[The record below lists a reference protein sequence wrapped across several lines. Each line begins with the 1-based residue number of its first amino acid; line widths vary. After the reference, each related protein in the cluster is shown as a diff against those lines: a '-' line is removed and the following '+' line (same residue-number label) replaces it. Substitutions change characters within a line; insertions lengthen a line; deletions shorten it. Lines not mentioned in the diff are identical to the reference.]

1 MNSKKSKM
9 NKVEPPKSCVACSA
23 SYSKKCD
30 CGYTHVAQ
38 TFDDS
43 TVIIA
48 TVKLDAQ
55 SDDGILDLNSFGK
68 YSHTVF
74 DRESK
79 VVTQYLNNELV
90 TTINFSELYGSNAE
104 PSLQIVQEKV
114 IGSAMSVQ
122 YLVHEETNEN

>member
-1 MNSKKSKM
+1 M
-9 NKVEPPKSCVACSA
+9 ACSA

-68 YSHTVF
+68 YSHTVI
-74 DRESK
+74 DRENK
-79 VVTQYLNNELV
+79 VVTQYLNNEAV
-90 TTINFSELYGSNAE
+90 TSINFGELYGSNAE
-104 PSLQIVQEKV
+104 PSLQIVQEKI

-122 YLVHEETNEN
+122 YLDNTKADEE